1 MRHKTRKQKYSM
13 KGCSNLGGGS
23 SLKGAYNQNPYYPY
37 KGASGPFPGWLNSGF
52 NMHGGKKH
60 RGGSCG
66 SCSLMKGGSCGSC
79 SLMKGGT
86 CGSCSLMKGGSCGS
100 CSLMKGGNNGL
111 PYGQNLPPMRAPAVP
126 NGLTGNPWGANLKW
140 PFAGNYNHFSLNK
153 YVPDVVTAIKD
164 IGANIPFLKGGK
176 RRSTKRRKS
185 TKRRSLKG
193 AGYSTNSFFQDI
205 HNGIR
210 QVNYNNENTLN
221 NLTGNGVKAMN
232 PMPYYQPFLK

>member
-23 SLKGAYNQNPYYPY
+23 SLKGAYNQNPYFPY
-37 KGASGPFPGWLNSGF
+37 KGASGPYPGWLNSGF

-66 SCSLMKGGSCGSC
+66 SCSLMKGG
-79 SLMKGGT
+79 T
-86 CGSCSLMKGGSCGS
+86 CGS

-111 PYGQNLPPMRAPAVP
+111 PYGQNLPPMKAPAVP

-164 IGANIPFLKGGK
+164 IGANIPFLKGG
-176 RRSTKRRKS
+176 RRRTKKHNKRRKTS
-185 TKRRSLKG
+185 QKAG
-193 AGYSTNSFFQDI
+193 GYSTNSFFQDI